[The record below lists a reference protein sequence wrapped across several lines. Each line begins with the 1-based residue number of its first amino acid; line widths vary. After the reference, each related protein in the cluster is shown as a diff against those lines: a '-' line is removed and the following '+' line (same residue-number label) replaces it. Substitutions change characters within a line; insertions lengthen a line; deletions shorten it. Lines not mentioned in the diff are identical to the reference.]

1 MSKRVAFVALIAV
14 SAAVAARVA
23 APASPTAHA
32 SVALSCGVERHA
44 VKTLQDRPRLLP
56 ARHATVAYLTGLT
69 PPRSLPTTRLPFER
83 HVFSI
88 TAAVTQVRPEADQD
102 LHLIVYSGTKHMI
115 VEAPNAPLCAGNAT
129 ALRKRQM
136 AVARRNA
143 RPCTRAHIVGVAFWD
158 YFHGQ
163 TGVAPN
169 AIELHPIL
177 GFECLG

>member
-1 MSKRVAFVALIAV
+1 MSNRVVFVALIAA
-14 SAAVAARVA
+14 SAAVATHVA
-23 APASPTAHA
+23 APASSTAHA
-32 SVALSCGVERHA
+32 SVALSCGVERHL

-56 ARHATVAYLTGLT
+56 ARQTTVAYLTGLT

-88 TAAVTQVRPEADQD
+88 TATVTQVRPEADQD
-102 LHLIVYSGTKHMI
+102 LHLVVYSGSKHMI
-115 VEAPNAPLCAGNAT
+115 VEAPNAPACAGNAT

-136 AVARRNA
+136 SAARRNA
-143 RPCTRAHIVGVAFWD
+143 RPCARAHIVGVAFWD

-177 GFECLG
+177 GFDCLA